1 AFISELPP
9 RNILAMAKSLTEPEL
24 KFNFLVFLYG
34 ASTRI
39 LTPNPQTFSAD
50 PNYILASKTGQ

>member
-1 AFISELPP
+1 
-9 RNILAMAKSLTEPEL
+9 MAKSLTEPEL

-39 LTPNPQTFSAD
+39 LTPNPQPFSAD